1 MRRLCER
8 PGCAAPAEVSYGI
21 DNSALLVWVDNR
33 PIPERELAGRLCR
46 RHADAI
52 SVPRGWT
59 VDDRRQAVPQ
69 LFRQADMPQAEPVK
83 KTKRAPKVAQQ
94 ETGNSK
100 KMTLFETIAEELAEM
115 EKVLEPVVA
124 APEAV
129 VEVFVEEVVIEEIA
143 VEEVSVEVETQT
155 EPIDPDETR
164 AIPWSPRLTGSYSE
178 DDDEDQP
185 VLGRLMGRAF
195 GQRKVDD
202 E

>member
-59 VDDRRQAVPQ
+59 IDDRRQAVPQ
-69 LFRQADMPQAEPVK
+69 LFRQVDMPQTEPVK
-83 KTKRAPKVAQQ
+83 KEKRAPKVVSSD
-94 ETGNSK
+94 EDKSK
-100 KMTLFETIAEELAEM
+100 KLTLFETIAEELAEI
-115 EKVLEPVVA
+115 EKAQVPVVEPMIDA
-124 APEAV
+124 EVV
-129 VEVFVEEVVIEEIA
+129 VEASQE
-143 VEEVSVEVETQT
+143 S
-155 EPIDPDETR
+155 IDPDETR
-164 AIPWSPRLTGSYSE
+164 AIPWSPRLTGSYS
-178 DDDEDQP
+178 DDDVEDQP

-195 GQRKVDD
+195 GQRKGDD

>member
-59 VDDRRQAVPQ
+59 IDDRRQAVPQ
-69 LFRQADMPQAEPVK
+69 LFRQADMPPAEPAK
-83 KTKRAPKVAQQ
+83 KGKRAPKVVPSD
-94 ETGNSK
+94 EEKSK
-100 KMTLFETIAEELAEM
+100 KLTLFETIAEELAEI
-115 EKVLEPVVA
+115 EKAQEPVVDA
-124 APEAV
+124 II
-129 VEVFVEEVVIEEIA
+129 EVDAA
-143 VEEVSVEVETQT
+143 VEAPT
-155 EPIDPDETR
+155 ESFDPDETR
-164 AIPWSPRLTGSYSE
+164 AIPWSPRLTGSYS
-178 DDDEDQP
+178 DNDDEDQP

-195 GQRKVDD
+195 GQRKGDD

>member
-59 VDDRRQAVPQ
+59 IDDRRQAVPQ

-83 KTKRAPKVAQQ
+83 KTKRAPKVAQP

-100 KMTLFETIAEELAEM
+100 KMTLFETIAEELAEI
-115 EKVLEPVVA
+115 EKAQDPV
-124 APEAV
+124 
-129 VEVFVEEVVIEEIA
+129 
-143 VEEVSVEVETQT
+143 T
-155 EPIDPDETR
+155 DPDETR

-178 DDDEDQP
+178 DEDENQP

-195 GQRKVDD
+195 GQRKDD
-202 E
+202 DK

>member
-1 MRRLCER
+1 MRARLSPWSVHYRHFGTSFYGVRRLCER
-8 PGCAAPAEVSYGI
+8 PGCAALAEVSYGI
-21 DNSALLVWVDNR
+21 DNAALLVWIDNR
-33 PIPERELAGRLCR
+33 PLPERELAGRLCR

-59 VDDRRQAVPQ
+59 VDDRRLAVPQ

-83 KTKRAPKVAQQ
+83 KTKRAPKVAPQ

-115 EKVLEPVVA
+115 EKVQ
-124 APEAV
+124 
-129 VEVFVEEVVIEEIA
+129 
-143 VEEVSVEVETQT
+143 ETSSAS
-155 EPIDPDETR
+155 DPDETR

-195 GQRKVDD
+195 GQRKADD

>member
-21 DNSALLVWVDNR
+21 DNAALLVWIDNR
-33 PIPERELAGRLCR
+33 QIPERELAGRLCR

-59 VDDRRQAVPQ
+59 VDDRRLAIPQ

-83 KTKRAPKVAQQ
+83 KTKRAPKSAPPA
-94 ETGNSK
+94 TDSSK
-100 KMTLFETIAEELAEM
+100 KLTLFETIAEELAEM
-115 EKVLEPVVA
+115 EKTQ
-124 APEAV
+124 
-129 VEVFVEEVVIEEIA
+129 EIA
-143 VEEVSVEVETQT
+143 SDAASDAV
-155 EPIDPDETR
+155 DPDETR

-178 DDDEDQP
+178 DEDDQP

-195 GQRKVDD
+195 GQRKADD

>member
-59 VDDRRQAVPQ
+59 IDDRRQAMPQ

-83 KTKRAPKVAQQ
+83 KEKRAPKVVSSD
-94 ETGNSK
+94 EEKSK
-100 KMTLFETIAEELAEM
+100 KLTLFETIAEELAEIEKAQEPAAVDSVDVVM
-115 EKVLEPVVA
+115 EEL
-124 APEAV
+124 V
-129 VEVFVEEVVIEEIA
+129 VEVDVVVDDPVE
-143 VEEVSVEVETQT
+143 S
-155 EPIDPDETR
+155 IDPDETR

-178 DDDEDQP
+178 DDEDEQP
-185 VLGRLMGRAF
+185 VLGRLLGRAF
-195 GQRKVDD
+195 GQRKGDD

>member
-1 MRRLCER
+1 
-8 PGCAAPAEVSYGI
+8 
-21 DNSALLVWVDNR
+21 VWVDNR

-59 VDDRRQAVPQ
+59 IDDRRQAVPQ

-83 KTKRAPKVAQQ
+83 KEKRAPKVVSSD
-94 ETGNSK
+94 EEKSK
-100 KMTLFETIAEELAEM
+100 KLTLFETIAEELAEIEKAQEPAAVASVDVVM
-115 EKVLEPVVA
+115 EEV
-124 APEAV
+124 V
-129 VEVFVEEVVIEEIA
+129 VEVDVV
-143 VEEVSVEVETQT
+143 VDDPV

-178 DDDEDQP
+178 DDEEEQP
-185 VLGRLMGRAF
+185 VLGRLLGRAF
-195 GQRKVDD
+195 GQRKGDD

>member
-59 VDDRRQAVPQ
+59 IDDRRQAVPQ

-83 KTKRAPKVAQQ
+83 KEKRVPKVVSSA
-94 ETGNSK
+94 EEKSK
-100 KMTLFETIAEELAEM
+100 KLTLFETIAEELAEI
-115 EKVLEPVVA
+115 EKAQEPTDVALVDDVLEEV
-124 APEAV
+124 V
-129 VEVFVEEVVIEEIA
+129 VEVDISSE
-143 VEEVSVEVETQT
+143 S
-155 EPIDPDETR
+155 IDPDETR

-178 DDDEDQP
+178 DDDDEQP

-195 GQRKVDD
+195 GQRKGDD
-202 E
+202 A

>member
-59 VDDRRQAVPQ
+59 IDDRRQAVPQ

-83 KTKRAPKVAQQ
+83 KEKRVPKVVSSD
-94 ETGNSK
+94 EEKSK
-100 KMTLFETIAEELAEM
+100 KLTLFETIAEELAEIEKAQEPAAVASVDVVM
-115 EKVLEPVVA
+115 EEV
-124 APEAV
+124 V
-129 VEVFVEEVVIEEIA
+129 VEVDVV
-143 VEEVSVEVETQT
+143 VDDPV

-178 DDDEDQP
+178 DDEDEQP
-185 VLGRLMGRAF
+185 VLGRLLGRAF
-195 GQRKVDD
+195 GQRKGDD

>member
-59 VDDRRQAVPQ
+59 IDDRRQAVPQ
-69 LFRQADMPQAEPVK
+69 LFRQADMPQAKPVK
-83 KTKRAPKVAQQ
+83 KEKRAAKIVASV
-94 ETGNSK
+94 EDKSK
-100 KMTLFETIAEELAEM
+100 KLTLFETIAEELAEI
-115 EKVLEPVVA
+115 EKAHDPAVVA
-124 APEAV
+124 
-129 VEVFVEEVVIEEIA
+129 
-143 VEEVSVEVETQT
+143 SVEVDSAVEAPM
-155 EPIDPDETR
+155 ESFDPDETR
-164 AIPWSPRLTGSYSE
+164 AIPWSPRLTGSYS
-178 DDDEDQP
+178 DDDEDEDQP

-195 GQRKVDD
+195 GQRKGDD

>member
-59 VDDRRQAVPQ
+59 IDDRRQAVPQ

-83 KTKRAPKVAQQ
+83 KEKRAPKVVSSD
-94 ETGNSK
+94 EEKRK
-100 KMTLFETIAEELAEM
+100 KLTLFETIAEELAAIEKAQEPAAVASVDVVM
-115 EKVLEPVVA
+115 EEV
-124 APEAV
+124 V
-129 VEVFVEEVVIEEIA
+129 VEVDVV
-143 VEEVSVEVETQT
+143 VDDPV

-178 DDDEDQP
+178 DDEEEQP
-185 VLGRLMGRAF
+185 VLGRLLGRAF
-195 GQRKVDD
+195 GQRKGDD

>member
-59 VDDRRQAVPQ
+59 IDDRRQAIPQ

-83 KTKRAPKVAQQ
+83 KTKRAPKVAPPD
-94 ETGNSK
+94 ETTK
-100 KMTLFETIAEELAEM
+100 KLTLFETIAEELAEM
-115 EKVLEPVVA
+115 EKAPSAEPVA
-124 APEAV
+124 A
-129 VEVFVEEVVIEEIA
+129 EESHD
-143 VEEVSVEVETQT
+143 VSV
-155 EPIDPDETR
+155 DPDETR
-164 AIPWSPRLTGSYSE
+164 AIPWSPRLTGAYAE

-195 GQRKVDD
+195 GQRKNDD

>member
-59 VDDRRQAVPQ
+59 IDDRRQAVPQ

-83 KTKRAPKVAQQ
+83 KEKRAPKVVSSD
-94 ETGNSK
+94 EEKSK
-100 KMTLFETIAEELAEM
+100 KLTLFETIAEELAEIEKAQEPAVVDSVDVVM
-115 EKVLEPVVA
+115 EEV
-124 APEAV
+124 V
-129 VEVFVEEVVIEEIA
+129 VEVDVP
-143 VEEVSVEVETQT
+143 VET
-155 EPIDPDETR
+155 IDPDETR
-164 AIPWSPRLTGSYSE
+164 AIPWSPRLTGAYSE
-178 DDDEDQP
+178 DDEDDQP
-185 VLGRLMGRAF
+185 VLGRLLGRAF
-195 GQRKVDD
+195 GQRKGDD